1 MNVLYCKSKNNIPSN
16 KEKRKKKDHK
26 ARKSYLNVP
35 VVVIFVY
42 LCSMKGTIFSIEE
55 FAINDGPGI
64 RTTVFL
70 KGCPLRCEWCHN
82 PEGLSPRPQP
92 MKKKDETVVSGT
104 ETESGELAERLLRD
118 EKIFRLNRGG
128 VTFTGGEPLLQA
140 DFLCEVLGLLR
151 PRIHC
156 AIETSGYASE
166 VMFRKVLDNVDFVLL
181 DCKHT
186 DEVLH
191 KKYTR
196 VSNRPILRNLQI
208 LIDSGKDFV
217 LRIPLIPGVNDS
229 KENMLAVKALIADAR
244 NLKRV
249 ELLRYNK
256 VAGAKYG
263 MVGMDYRP
271 SFDTEA
277 EPQIHADVLN
287 EAGIE
292 VLVL

>member
-1 MNVLYCKSKNNIPSN
+1 M
-16 KEKRKKKDHK
+16 
-26 ARKSYLNVP
+26 
-35 VVVIFVY
+35 Y

-82 PEGLSPRPQP
+82 PEGLSPRPQL
-92 MKKKDETVVSGT
+92 MKKKQSSTNVKDETVMSGF
-104 ETESGELAERLLRD
+104 EIESQELAERLLRD
-118 EKIFRLNRGG
+118 EKIFRLNKGG

-140 DFLCEVLGLLR
+140 DFLCEVLQVLR

-166 VMFRKVLDNVDFVLL
+166 EVFRKVLDNLDFVLF

-186 DEVLH
+186 DDEIH
-191 KKYTR
+191 KRYTR

-208 LIDSGKDFV
+208 LIESGKDFV
-217 LRIPLIPGVNDS
+217 LRIPLIPGVNDT
-229 KENMLAVKALIADAR
+229 KENLFAVRDLLHGASGLQ
-244 NLKRV
+244 RV

-256 VAGAKYG
+256 MAGAKYG
-263 MVGMDYRP
+263 MVGMEYKP
-271 SFDTEA
+271 TFNTEA
-277 EPQIHADVLN
+277 EPQIHADILK
-287 EAGIE
+287 EAGME

>member
-1 MNVLYCKSKNNIPSN
+1 
-16 KEKRKKKDHK
+16 
-26 ARKSYLNVP
+26 
-35 VVVIFVY
+35 
-42 LCSMKGTIFSIEE
+42 MKGTIFSIEE

-82 PEGLSPRPQP
+82 PEGLSPKPQL
-92 MKKKDETVVSGT
+92 MKKKDETVISGT
-104 ETESGELAERLLRD
+104 EIEAKELADKLLRY
-118 EKIFRLNRGG
+118 ERIFKLNKGG
-128 VTFTGGEPLLQA
+128 VTFTGGEPLMQA
-140 DFLCEVLGLLR
+140 DFLLEVLGLIR
-151 PRIHC
+151 PQIHC

-166 VMFRKVLDNVDFVLL
+166 DVFRKVLENVDFVLF

-186 DEVLH
+186 NDELH
-191 KKYTR
+191 RRYTG

-208 LIDSGKDFV
+208 LIESGKDFV
-217 LRIPLIPGVNDS
+217 LRIPLIPGVNDT
-229 KENMLAVKALIADAR
+229 KENMLAVRDLLADAPS
-244 NLKRV
+244 LKRV

-256 VAGAKYG
+256 VAGAKYN
-263 MVGMDYRP
+263 MVGMTYKP

-277 EPQIHADVLN
+277 EPQIQADILK

>member
-1 MNVLYCKSKNNIPSN
+1 
-16 KEKRKKKDHK
+16 
-26 ARKSYLNVP
+26 
-35 VVVIFVY
+35 
-42 LCSMKGTIFSIEE
+42 MKGTIFSIEE

-82 PEGLSPRPQP
+82 PEGLSPHPQL
-92 MKKKDETVVSGT
+92 MKKKQNSTNVKDETVMSGF
-104 ETESGELAERLLRD
+104 EIESQELAERLLRD
-118 EKIFRLNRGG
+118 ERIFRLNKGG

-140 DFLCEVLGLLR
+140 DFLCEVLQVLR
-151 PRIHC
+151 PHIHC

-166 VMFRKVLDNVDFVLL
+166 EVFRKVLDNLDFLL
-181 DCKHT
+181 FDCKHT
-186 DEVLH
+186 DDEMH
-191 KKYTR
+191 KRYTR

-208 LIDSGKDFV
+208 LIESSKDFV
-217 LRIPLIPGVNDS
+217 LRIPLIPGVNDT
-229 KENMLAVKALIADAR
+229 KENMLAVKALILDAR

-263 MVGMDYRP
+263 MVGMEYKP
-271 SFDTEA
+271 TFDTEA
-277 EPQIHADVLN
+277 EPQIHADLLK

>member
-1 MNVLYCKSKNNIPSN
+1 M
-16 KEKRKKKDHK
+16 
-26 ARKSYLNVP
+26 
-35 VVVIFVY
+35 Y
-42 LCSMKGTIFSIEE
+42 LCSVKGTIFSIEE

-82 PEGLSPRPQP
+82 PEGLSPRPQL
-92 MKKKDETVVSGT
+92 MKKKQNSTNVKDETVMSGF
-104 ETESGELAERLLRD
+104 EIESQELAERLLRD
-118 EKIFRLNRGG
+118 EKIFRLNKGG

-140 DFLCEVLGLLR
+140 DFLCEVLHVLR
-151 PRIHC
+151 PHIHC

-166 VMFRKVLDNVDFVLL
+166 AVFRKVLGNVDFVLF

-186 DEVLH
+186 NEELH
-191 KKYTR
+191 KKYTL

-208 LIDSGKDFV
+208 LIESGKGFV
-217 LRIPLIPGVNDS
+217 LRIPLIPGVNDT
-229 KENMLAVKALIADAR
+229 KDNMLAVSDLLAGAR

-256 VAGAKYG
+256 MAGAKYG
-263 MVGMDYRP
+263 MVGMDYKP
-271 SFDTEA
+271 TFNTEA
-277 EPQIHADVLN
+277 EPQIHADILK

>member
-1 MNVLYCKSKNNIPSN
+1 MIVLCCKNKNNIPSN
-16 KEKRKKKDHK
+16 KENRKEKERI
-26 ARKSYLNVP
+26 ATISYLNVP
-35 VVVIFVY
+35 VVRIFAY

-82 PEGLSPRPQP
+82 PEGLSPRPQL
-92 MKKKDETVVSGT
+92 MKKKDETLMSGT
-104 ETESGELAERLLRD
+104 EIESEELAKRLLRD
-118 EKIFRLNRGG
+118 ENIFRLNRGG
-128 VTFTGGEPLLQA
+128 VTFTGGEPLMQA
-140 DFLCEVLGLLR
+140 DFLCEVLGRLR

-166 VMFRKVLDNVDFVLL
+166 VVFRKVLGNVDFFLF

-186 DEVLH
+186 NDEMH
-191 KKYTR
+191 KRYTG
-196 VSNRPILRNLQI
+196 VSNLPILRNLQT
-208 LIDSGKDFV
+208 LIESGKEFV
-217 LRIPLIPGVNDS
+217 LRIPLIPGVNDT
-229 KENMLAVKALIADAR
+229 KENMFAVKALILDAR

-256 VAGAKYG
+256 VAGAKYN
-263 MVGMDYRP
+263 MVGMTYKP
-271 SFDTEA
+271 TFDTEA
-277 EPQIHADVLN
+277 EPQIHAEILT

>member
-1 MNVLYCKSKNNIPSN
+1 M
-16 KEKRKKKDHK
+16 KEKRRKSK
-26 ARKSYLNVP
+26 KSYLNVP
-35 VVVIFVY
+35 VVTYFVY

-82 PEGLSPRPQP
+82 PEGLSPRPQL
-92 MKKKDETVVSGT
+92 MRKKDETVVSGT
-104 ETESGELAERLLRD
+104 EISSEELAEKLLRD
-118 EKIFRLNRGG
+118 EKIFRLNKGG

-140 DFLCEVLGLLR
+140 DFLCEVLQMLR

-156 AIETSGYASE
+156 AIETSGYASDA
-166 VMFRKVLDNVDFVLL
+166 VFRKVLDSLDFVLF

-186 DEVLH
+186 DEEIH
-191 KKYTR
+191 KRYTH

-208 LIDSGKDFV
+208 LIESGKDFV
-217 LRIPLIPGVNDS
+217 LRIPLIPGANDT
-229 KENMLAVKALIADAR
+229 KENMLAVRNLLTDAS

-263 MVGMDYRP
+263 MVGMDYKP
-271 SFDTEA
+271 SFDTDV
-277 EPQIHADVLN
+277 EPQIHADVLKK
-287 EAGIE
+287 AGIE
-292 VLVL
+292 VMVL

>member
-1 MNVLYCKSKNNIPSN
+1 
-16 KEKRKKKDHK
+16 
-26 ARKSYLNVP
+26 
-35 VVVIFVY
+35 
-42 LCSMKGTIFSIEE
+42 MKGTIFSIEE

-82 PEGLSPRPQP
+82 PEGLSPKPQL
-92 MKKKDETVVSGT
+92 MKKKDETVLSGQ
-104 ETESGELAERLLRD
+104 EIESGELAEMLMRD
-118 EKIFRLNRGG
+118 KKIFALNNGG

-140 DFLCEVLGLLR
+140 DFLIEVLQQIR
-151 PRIHC
+151 PQIHC

-166 VMFRKVLDNVDFVLL
+166 EVFTRVLDNLDFVLF

-186 DEVLH
+186 NDEIH
-191 KKYTR
+191 RKYTL
-196 VSNRPILRNLQI
+196 VSNKPIIRNLQI
-208 LIDSGKDFV
+208 LKHSGKEFV
-217 LRIPLIPGVNDS
+217 VRIPLVPSVNDTI
-229 KENMLAVKALIADAR
+229 ENMYAVRDLLADAS

-256 VAGAKYG
+256 VAGAKYS
-263 MVGMDYRP
+263 MVGMEYKP

-277 EPQIHADVLN
+277 EPQCHTDILID
-287 EAGIE
+287 AGID

>member
-1 MNVLYCKSKNNIPSN
+1 MIVLCCKSKNNIPSN
-16 KEKRKKKDHK
+16 KENRKEKERI
-26 ARKSYLNVP
+26 ATISYLNVP
-35 VVVIFVY
+35 VVRIFVY

-82 PEGLSPRPQP
+82 PEGLSPKPQL
-92 MKKKDETVVSGT
+92 MKKKDETVMSGM
-104 ETESGELAERLLRD
+104 EMESGELAERLLRD
-118 EKIFRLNRGG
+118 EKIFRLNNGG

-166 VMFRKVLDNVDFVLL
+166 AVFRKVLGNVDFVLF

-186 DEVLH
+186 DDEIH
-191 KKYTR
+191 KWYTR

-208 LIDSGKDFV
+208 LIESGKDFV
-217 LRIPLIPGVNDS
+217 LRIPLIPGVNDT
-229 KENMLAVKALIADAR
+229 KENMLAVKALILDAR

-256 VAGAKYG
+256 VAGAKYN
-263 MVGMDYRP
+263 MVGMTYKP

-277 EPQIHADVLN
+277 EPQIQADILK

>member
-1 MNVLYCKSKNNIPSN
+1 MVK
-16 KEKRKKKDHK
+16 KERKALKT
-26 ARKSYLNVP
+26 YLSVP
-35 VVVIFVY
+35 VVKIFIY

-82 PEGLSPRPQP
+82 PEGLSSKPQV

-104 ETESGELAERLLRD
+104 VIESDELAERLLRD
-118 EKIFRLNRGG
+118 EKIFKLNNGG

-140 DFLCEVLGLLR
+140 EFLCQVLGKIR
-151 PRIHC
+151 PQIHC
-156 AIETSGYASE
+156 AIETSGYANE
-166 VMFRKVLDNVDFVLL
+166 AVFENVLNNVDFVLF

-186 DEVLH
+186 NDVLH
-191 KKYTR
+191 KRYTQ
-196 VSNRPILRNLQI
+196 VSNRQILRNLQI
-208 LIDSGKDFV
+208 LKESGRDFI
-217 LRIPLIPGVNDS
+217 LRVPLIPGVNDT
-229 KENMLAVKALIADAR
+229 KENMLAIRDLILDATG
-244 NLKRV
+244 LKRV

-256 VAGAKYG
+256 LAGAKYG
-263 MVGMDYRP
+263 MIGLDYKP

-277 EPQIHADVLN
+277 EPRCYTEVLA

>member
-1 MNVLYCKSKNNIPSN
+1 MIVLCCKSKNNIPSN
-16 KEKRKKKDHK
+16 KENRKEKERI
-26 ARKSYLNVP
+26 ATISYLNVP
-35 VVVIFVY
+35 VMSIFAY

-82 PEGLSPRPQP
+82 PEGLSLHPQL

-104 ETESGELAERLLRD
+104 EIESGELAEMLLRD
-118 EKIFRLNRGG
+118 EKIFRLNKGG

-166 VMFRKVLDNVDFVLL
+166 AMFRKVLGDVDFLL
-181 DCKHT
+181 FDCKHT
-186 DEVLH
+186 DDELH
-191 KKYTR
+191 KRYTG
-196 VSNRPILRNLQI
+196 VSNRPIMRNLQM
-208 LIDSGKDFV
+208 LIESGKNFV
-217 LRIPLIPGVNDS
+217 LRIPLIPCVNDTM
-229 KENMLAVKALIADAR
+229 ENMLAVRNLLDGAC

-256 VAGAKYG
+256 MAGAKYG
-263 MVGMDYRP
+263 MVGMDYKP
-271 SFDTEA
+271 SFDTEV
-277 EPQIHADVLN
+277 EPQIHADVFN